1 MAKPISQARP
11 APEGSPETSSRI
23 LEAAAELFS
32 VRGFA
37 RTTIRQIAERASAN
51 SALIYYYFGSK
62 GGLLEALV
70 GRMQALVHANLE
82 RSMALEGT
90 PREKLE
96 RFIRLQVELMRQRSP
111 LLRILLRE
119 VLNQNELVLG
129 AMRRAIELNLGLVRS
144 LIREGVEAGEFR
156 ETDEL
161 LAAQTLIGSLMM
173 PVVIAPLVLGEE
185 EAGDPG
191 RLPDH
196 IVDMY
201 MRGLVR

>member
-1 MAKPISQARP
+1 MADNDTTP
-11 APEGSPETSSRI
+11 TRI
-23 LEAAAELFS
+23 LDAAAELFS
-32 VRGFA
+32 SRGFT
-37 RTTIRQIAERASAN
+37 RTTIRQIAERAHAN
-51 SALIYYYFGSK
+51 SALIYYYFGNK

-70 GRMQALVHANLE
+70 ARVREAVHANLE

-96 RFIRLQVELMRQRSP
+96 RFIRLQVELMRRRSP
-111 LLRILLRE
+111 LLRILMRE

-129 AMRRAIELNLGLVRS
+129 AMRRAIELNLGLVTS
-144 LIREGVEAGEFR
+144 LIREGVDAGEFR
-156 ETDEL
+156 DVEPV
-161 LAAQTLIGSLMM
+161 LAAQTLIGSLMV
-173 PVVIAPLVLGEE
+173 PVVIAPLLLGEGE
-185 EAGDPG
+185 SGDPV